1 MKLRKTPKS
10 ERTTYTYYFD
20 NGDKIILEPG
30 KQTTIRASGY
40 VSVKVDDSITE
51 LAIAQMHKDDDKEVE
66 SNLNYINCETRA
78 DAEKRRK
85 LKKEWDEDHRD
96 EFGFVHGENP
106 FEKPRRLESLDAFN
120 GEDDFDEDKS
130 KILYEIATQ
139 QERDNEDPYIEIREA
154 VHSVVSTLPDS
165 MKELYRLLYIEE
177 YKPVEAAKILR
188 IKDGTLS
195 ERKKLLK
202 EKIKKYLK
210 DNPNF
215 SHFFTD

>member
-1 MKLRKTPKS
+1 MKLRKTPMS

-106 FEKPRRLESLDAFN
+106 YEKPRRLESLDAFH

-154 VHSVVSTLPDS
+154 VRSFVSTLPDS

-177 YKPVEAAKILR
+177 YKQVEAAKILG

>member
-78 DAEKRRK
+78 EAEKRRQ
-85 LKKEWDEDHRD
+85 L
-96 EFGFVHGENP
+96 
-106 FEKPRRLESLDAFN
+106 
-120 GEDDFDEDKS
+120 
-130 KILYEIATQ
+130 
-139 QERDNEDPYIEIREA
+139 
-154 VHSVVSTLPDS
+154 S
-165 MKELYRLLYIEE
+165 M
-177 YKPVEAAKILR
+177 PAAGVCDTSYWQILR
-188 IKDGTLS
+188 CETAETREMGFP
-195 ERKKLLK
+195 RFFC
-202 EKIKKYLK
+202 KYLRVRSFQRYGGREWHRGYWQYRS
-210 DNPNF
+210 D
-215 SHFFTD
+215 T

>member
-1 MKLRKTPKS
+1 MKIRKTTKS

-51 LAIAQMHKDDDKEVE
+51 LAIAQMHKYDDKEVE
-66 SNLNYINCETRA
+66 PNLNYINCETRA

-106 FEKPRRLESLDAFN
+106 YEKPRRLESLDAFY

-130 KILYEIATQ
+130 KILYDIATQ

-154 VHSVVSTLPDS
+154 VRSFVSTLPDS

-177 YKPVEAAKILR
+177 YKPVEAAKILG

>member
-30 KQTTIRASGY
+30 KATTIRSSGY
-40 VSVKVDDSITE
+40 VSVQVDDSITE
-51 LAIAQMHKDDDKEVE
+51 LTIAQMHKDDDKEVE

-78 DAEKRRK
+78 DAEKRRR
-85 LKKEWDEDHRD
+85 LKKEWDEAHKD

-106 FEKPRRLESLDAFN
+106 YEKPRRLESLDAFYD
-120 GEDDFDEDKS
+120 EDGFSEDKS
-130 KILYEIATQ
+130 RILYDIATQ

-154 VHSVVSTLPDS
+154 VRSFVSTLPDS
-165 MKELYRLLYIEE
+165 MKELYRLLFIEE
-177 YKPVEAAKILR
+177 YKAVEAAEILG

>member
-1 MKLRKTPKS
+1 MKLRKTRKS

-40 VSVKVDDSITE
+40 VSVEFDDLITE
-51 LAIAQMHKDDDKEVE
+51 LTITQMHKYDDKEVE
-66 SNLNYINCETRA
+66 SNLNYINCETRT
-78 DAEKRRK
+78 DAKRRRK

-106 FEKPRRLESLDAFN
+106 YEKPRRLESLDAFN

-130 KILYEIATQ
+130 KILYDIATQ

-154 VHSVVSTLPDS
+154 VRSFVSTLPDS
-165 MKELYRLLYIEE
+165 MKELYRLLFIEE
-177 YKPVEAAKILR
+177 YKAVEAAEILG
-188 IKDGTLS
+188 IKEGTLS

-202 EKIKKYLK
+202 EKIKKFLK

-215 SHFFTD
+215 FHFFTD

>member
-40 VSVKVDDSITE
+40 ISVKVDDSITE
-51 LAIAQMHKDDDKEVE
+51 LAIAQMHKYDDKEVE

-78 DAEKRRK
+78 DAEKRRQ
-85 LKKEWDEDHRD
+85 LKKEWDEAHKDK
-96 EFGFVHGENP
+96 FGFVHGENP
-106 FEKPRRLESLDAFN
+106 YEKPRRLESLDAFH

-130 KILYEIATQ
+130 KILYDIATQ

-154 VHSVVSTLPDS
+154 VRSFVSTLPDS
-165 MKELYRLLYIEE
+165 MKELYRLLFIEE
-177 YKPVEAAKILR
+177 YKGTEAAEILG

>member
-51 LAIAQMHKDDDKEVE
+51 LTIAQMHQDDDKEVE

-106 FEKPRRLESLDAFN
+106 YEKPRRLESLDAFH
-120 GEDDFDEDKS
+120 GEDDFAEDKS
-130 KILYEIATQ
+130 KILYDIATQ

-154 VHSVVSTLPDS
+154 VRSFVSTLPDS

-177 YKPVEAAKILR
+177 YKSVEAAKILG
-188 IKDGTLS
+188 IKEGTLS

>member
-51 LAIAQMHKDDDKEVE
+51 LAIAKMHKDDDKEVE

-106 FEKPRRLESLDAFN
+106 YEKPRRLESLDAFH

-130 KILYEIATQ
+130 KILYDIATQ

-154 VHSVVSTLPDS
+154 VRSFVSTLPDS
-165 MKELYRLLYIEE
+165 MKELYRLLFIEE
-177 YKPVEAAKILR
+177 YKGTEAAEILG

>member
-51 LAIAQMHKDDDKEVE
+51 LAIAQMHKYDDKEVE

-106 FEKPRRLESLDAFN
+106 YEKPRRLESLDAFH

-130 KILYEIATQ
+130 KILYDIATQ

-154 VHSVVSTLPDS
+154 VRSFVSTLPDS
-165 MKELYRLLYIEE
+165 MKELYRLLFIEE
-177 YKPVEAAKILR
+177 YKGTEAAEILG

>member
-106 FEKPRRLESLDAFN
+106 YEKPRRLESLDAFH

-130 KILYEIATQ
+130 KILYDIATQ

-154 VHSVVSTLPDS
+154 VRSFVSTLPDS
-165 MKELYRLLYIEE
+165 MKELYRLLFIEE
-177 YKPVEAAKILR
+177 YKGTEAAEILG

>member
-51 LAIAQMHKDDDKEVE
+51 LAIAQMHKYDDKEVE

-85 LKKEWDEDHRD
+85 LKKEWDEYHRD

-106 FEKPRRLESLDAFN
+106 YEKPRRLESLDAFH

-130 KILYEIATQ
+130 KILYDIATQ

-154 VHSVVSTLPDS
+154 VRSFVSTLPDS
-165 MKELYRLLYIEE
+165 MKELYRLLFIEE
-177 YKPVEAAKILR
+177 YKGTEAAEILG

-210 DNPNF
+210 DSPNF

>member
-78 DAEKRRK
+78 EAEKRRK

-106 FEKPRRLESLDAFN
+106 YEKPRRLESLDAFH

-130 KILYEIATQ
+130 KILYDIATQ

-154 VHSVVSTLPDS
+154 VRSFVSTLPDS

-177 YKPVEAAKILR
+177 YKSVEAAKILG
-188 IKDGTLS
+188 IKEGTLS

>member
-106 FEKPRRLESLDAFN
+106 YEKPRRLESLDAFN

-130 KILYEIATQ
+130 KILYDIATQ

-154 VHSVVSTLPDS
+154 VRSFVSTLPDS
-165 MKELYRLLYIEE
+165 MKELYRLLFIEE
-177 YKPVEAAKILR
+177 YKAVEAAKILG

>member
-1 MKLRKTPKS
+1 MKIRKTTKS

-30 KQTTIRASGY
+30 KATTIRASGY

-106 FEKPRRLESLDAFN
+106 YEKTRRLDSIDAFYS
-120 GEDDFDEDKS
+120 EDDFDEDKS
-130 KILYEIATQ
+130 KILYDIATQ

-154 VHSVVSTLPDS
+154 VHSFVSTLPDS
-165 MKELYRLLYIEE
+165 MKELYRLLFIEE
-177 YKPVEAAKILR
+177 YKAVEAAEILG

>member
-1 MKLRKTPKS
+1 MKLRKTPQS

-30 KQTTIRASGY
+30 KATTIRSSGY
-40 VSVKVDDSITE
+40 VSVQVDDSITE
-51 LAIAQMHKDDDKEVE
+51 LTIAQMHRDDDKEVE

-78 DAEKRRK
+78 DAEKRRR
-85 LKKEWDEDHRD
+85 LKKEWDEAHKD

-106 FEKPRRLESLDAFN
+106 YEKPRRLESLDAFYD
-120 GEDDFDEDKS
+120 EDGFSEDKS
-130 KILYEIATQ
+130 RILYDIATQ
-139 QERDNEDPYIEIREA
+139 IERDNEDPYEEVREA
-154 VHSVVSTLPDS
+154 VRSFVSTLPAS
-165 MKELYRLLYIEE
+165 MQELYQLLYVEE
-177 YKPVEAAKILR
+177 YKPVEAAKILG

-195 ERKKLLK
+195 ERRKLLK
-202 EKIKKYLK
+202 EKIEKYLK

>member
-51 LAIAQMHKDDDKEVE
+51 LAIAQMHKYDDKEVE

-106 FEKPRRLESLDAFN
+106 YEKPRRLESLDAFH

-130 KILYEIATQ
+130 KILYDIATQ

-154 VHSVVSTLPDS
+154 VRSFVSTLPDS

-177 YKPVEAAKILR
+177 YKSVEAAKILG
-188 IKDGTLS
+188 IKEGTLS

>member
-66 SNLNYINCETRA
+66 SNINYINCETRA

-106 FEKPRRLESLDAFN
+106 YEKPRRLESLDAFH

-130 KILYEIATQ
+130 KILYDIATQ

-154 VHSVVSTLPDS
+154 VRSFVSTLPDS
-165 MKELYRLLYIEE
+165 MKELYRLLFIEE
-177 YKPVEAAKILR
+177 YKGTEAAEILG

>member
-1 MKLRKTPKS
+1 MKIRKTRKS

-106 FEKPRRLESLDAFN
+106 YEKPRRLESLDAFH

-130 KILYEIATQ
+130 KILYDIATQ

-154 VHSVVSTLPDS
+154 VRSFVSTLPDS

-177 YKPVEAAKILR
+177 YKPVEAAKILG

>member
-51 LAIAQMHKDDDKEVE
+51 LAIAQMHKEDDKEVE
-66 SNLNYINCETRA
+66 SNLNYINRETRA

-106 FEKPRRLESLDAFN
+106 YEKPRRLESLDAFH

-154 VHSVVSTLPDS
+154 VHSFVSTLPDS

-177 YKPVEAAKILR
+177 YKPVEAAKILG

>member
-30 KQTTIRASGY
+30 KATTIRSSGY
-40 VSVKVDDSITE
+40 VSVQVDDSITE
-51 LAIAQMHKDDDKEVE
+51 LTIAQMHRDDDKEVE
-66 SNLNYINCETRA
+66 SNLNYINCETRS
-78 DAEKRRK
+78 DAEKRRR
-85 LKKEWDEDHRD
+85 LKKEWDEAHKD

-106 FEKPRRLESLDAFN
+106 YEKPRRLESLDAFYD
-120 GEDDFDEDKS
+120 EDGFSEDKS
-130 KILYEIATQ
+130 RILYDIATQ
-139 QERDNEDPYIEIREA
+139 IERDNEDPYEEVREA
-154 VHSVVSTLPDS
+154 VRSFVSTLPAS
-165 MKELYRLLYIEE
+165 MQELYQLLYVEE
-177 YKPVEAAKILR
+177 YKPVDAAKILG

-195 ERKKLLK
+195 ERRKLLK
-202 EKIKKYLK
+202 EKIEKYLK

>member
-10 ERTTYTYYFD
+10 ERTTYIYYFD
-20 NGDKIILEPG
+20 NGDKIILELG

-51 LAIAQMHKDDDKEVE
+51 LTIAQMHKDDDKEVE

-106 FEKPRRLESLDAFN
+106 YEKPRRLESLDAFH

-130 KILYEIATQ
+130 RILYDIATQ
-139 QERDNEDPYIEIREA
+139 IERDNEDPYEEVREA
-154 VHSVVSTLPDS
+154 VRSFVSTLPAS
-165 MKELYRLLYIEE
+165 MQELYQLLYVEE
-177 YKPVEAAKILR
+177 YKPVEAAKILG

-202 EKIKKYLK
+202 EKIEKYLK

>member
-30 KQTTIRASGY
+30 KATTIRASGY

-51 LAIAQMHKDDDKEVE
+51 LTIAQMHKDDDKEVE

-106 FEKPRRLESLDAFN
+106 YEKPRRLESLDAFH

-154 VHSVVSTLPDS
+154 VRSFVSTLPDS

-177 YKPVEAAKILR
+177 YKAVEAAKILG
-188 IKDGTLS
+188 IKEGTLS

>member
-51 LAIAQMHKDDDKEVE
+51 LRIAQMHKDDDKEVE
-66 SNLNYINCETRA
+66 SNINYINCETRA

-106 FEKPRRLESLDAFN
+106 YEKPRRLESLDAFH

-130 KILYEIATQ
+130 KILYDIATQ

-154 VHSVVSTLPDS
+154 VRSFVSTLPDS
-165 MKELYRLLYIEE
+165 MKELYRLLFIEE
-177 YKPVEAAKILR
+177 YKAVEAAKILG

>member
-106 FEKPRRLESLDAFN
+106 YEKRPTMPLIAFACSLFL
-120 GEDDFDEDKS
+120 FT
-130 KILYEIATQ
+130 IA
-139 QERDNEDPYIEIREA
+139 II
-154 VHSVVSTLPDS
+154 SVV
-165 MKELYRLLYIEE
+165 
-177 YKPVEAAKILR
+177 VAAV
-188 IKDGTLS
+188 
-195 ERKKLLK
+195 
-202 EKIKKYLK
+202 
-210 DNPNF
+210 
-215 SHFFTD
+215 

>member
-1 MKLRKTPKS
+1 MKLHKTRKS

-106 FEKPRRLESLDAFN
+106 YEKPRRLESLDAFN

-130 KILYEIATQ
+130 KILYDIATQ

-154 VHSVVSTLPDS
+154 VRSFVSTLPDS
-165 MKELYRLLYIEE
+165 MKELYRLLFIEE
-177 YKPVEAAKILR
+177 YKAVEAAKILG

>member
-66 SNLNYINCETRA
+66 SNINYINCETRA

-106 FEKPRRLESLDAFN
+106 YEKPRRLESLDAFH

-154 VHSVVSTLPDS
+154 VRSFVSTLPDS
-165 MKELYRLLYIEE
+165 MKELYRLLFIEE
-177 YKPVEAAKILR
+177 YKAVEAAEILG

>member
-51 LAIAQMHKDDDKEVE
+51 LRIAQMHKDDDKEVE

-106 FEKPRRLESLDAFN
+106 YEKPRRLESLDAFH

-139 QERDNEDPYIEIREA
+139 QERDNEDPYIEKRGDCPII
-154 VHSVVSTLPDS
+154 SGKLPLPS
-165 MKELYRLLYIEE
+165 IIAERFLLFLEEKEMPAAETPKWHLPPMSHRILLSPIMKNISAEHLVTRP
-177 YKPVEAAKILR
+177 KW
-188 IKDGTLS
+188 S
-195 ERKKLLK
+195 
-202 EKIKKYLK
+202 
-210 DNPNF
+210 
-215 SHFFTD
+215 

>member
-40 VSVKVDDSITE
+40 ISVKVDDSITE
-51 LAIAQMHKDDDKEVE
+51 LTIAQMHKDDDKEVE
-66 SNLNYINCETRA
+66 SNINYINCETRA

-106 FEKPRRLESLDAFN
+106 YEKPRRLESLDAFH

-154 VHSVVSTLPDS
+154 VRSFVSTLPDS
-165 MKELYRLLYIEE
+165 MKELYRLLFIEE
-177 YKPVEAAKILR
+177 YKAVEAAKILG